1 MKSIRAAFA
10 AFAIA
15 LAGPALAWGD
25 LGHQVTALIAYQ
37 HLNAKARTALDAL
50 LASDADT
57 LTPPDFA
64 SRTTWAD
71 R

>member
-1 MKSIRAAFA
+1 MKSIRAALA
-10 AFAIA
+10 ALSMA
-15 LAGPALAWGD
+15 LAAPAFAWGD

-37 HLNAKARTALDAL
+37 HLNAKTRPALDAL
-50 LASDADT
+50 LATDADT